1 MGRFPGLDCGHQGHA
16 PGGLPV
22 AYERPAQRRRC
33 SPHVETTEG
42 SLEAWEEA
50 GVLSLHLPSGCA
62 GQRGVGLETKHF
74 RLGEREEGIA
84 TAGPRGCDG
93 HYTQSGRWP
102 WRGDQHVRDQ
112 ERWGIWYV
120 VTTGPETCGLHTMA
134 SHGTAAP
141 VWGAEAITPPLLFGG
156 SLPSGKAGLF
166 SL

>member
-1 MGRFPGLDCGHQGHA
+1 M
-16 PGGLPV
+16 

-42 SLEAWEEA
+42 FLEAWEEA

-156 SLPSGKAGLF
+156 PLPSGKAGLF